1 MIHRSAIVEDGA
13 KIAASAEIGPFC
25 YIGAHVEIGP
35 DCKIGPNAVVKGHT
49 RIGAGVRV
57 FQFASV
63 GEDPQDLKFSGEP
76 GRLEIGENCKI
87 REGVTIHVGT
97 RDGGMLTRVGKN
109 CLLMAYS
116 HVAHDCVIGDS
127 VIIANTSAVAGHVE
141 VGDNTI
147 ISGLVGVHQFT
158 KIGRH
163 AFLAGGAIVTNDVMP
178 FCFAQGDR
186 AGLVGV
192 NVEGLRRHGFDETR
206 IKAIRDAYKTLF
218 RKKFNKDE
226 ALTQLQQKYIDGT
239 DKAQAD
245 VAEMIAFANKSE
257 RGLCMAR
264 RKPATG

>member
-1 MIHRSAIVEDGA
+1 MIHSSALVEDTA
-13 KIAASAEIGPFC
+13 KIDASAEIGPFC
-25 YIGAHVEIGP
+25 VIGP
-35 DCKIGPNAVVKGHT
+35 HVQIGPNCRIGPHVIVKGRTTIAADVH
-49 RIGAGVRV
+49 I

-76 GRLEIGENCKI
+76 GRLEIGAGCKI
-87 REGVTIHVGT
+87 REGVTIHIGT
-97 RDGGMLTRVGKN
+97 QDGGLLTRIGKN

-116 HVAHDCVIGDS
+116 HVAHDCMIGDG

-141 VGDNTI
+141 VGSHTI

-192 NVEGLRRHGFDETR
+192 NVEGLRRHSFDETR

-218 RKKFNKDE
+218 RNKLNKKE
-226 ALTQLQQKYIDGT
+226 ALDVLRQKYIEGPDS
-239 DKAQAD
+239 AQSD
-245 VAEMIAFANKSE
+245 VAEMIAFAENSQ
-257 RGLCMAR
+257 RGLTVAR
-264 RKPATG
+264 RKNL

>member
-1 MIHRSAIVEDGA
+1 MIHPSAIVEDGA
-13 KIAASAEIGPFC
+13 VIDPSAEIGPFC
-25 YIGAHVEIGP
+25 YIGPDVQIGP
-35 DCKIGPNAVVKGHT
+35 KCKIGPHAVVKGHSNIAEAV
-49 RIGAGVRV
+49 RI

-76 GRLEIGENCKI
+76 GRLEIGAKCTI

-97 RDGGMLTRVGKN
+97 QDGGMLTRIGQR

-116 HVAHDCVIGDS
+116 HVAHDCMIGDG

-141 VGDNTI
+141 IGDNTI

-158 KIGRH
+158 KVGRH
-163 AFLAGGAIVTNDVMP
+163 AFLAGGAIVTNDIMP

-192 NVEGLRRHGFDETR
+192 NVEGLRRHGFDEAR

-218 RKKFNKDE
+218 RKKLNKDE
-226 ALTQLQQKYIDGT
+226 ALKLLRDKYIESPDSP
-239 DKAQAD
+239 QND
-245 VAEMIAFANKSE
+245 VAEMIAFAEKSE
-257 RGLCMAR
+257 RGLCVAR
-264 RKPATG
+264 RKH